1 VVEPEWFSHRFIF
14 MAIIT
19 TPAIVLRRI
28 NHSETSLICTLYTR
42 DYGKLTVIA
51 KGARRPKSPFAGLLD
66 LMNYLQVVVYTKET
80 REIQTL
86 SDAEYIR
93 PFNRL
98 QQDMDQ
104 AVFGMVILETIQQAI
119 VGEEPHAEVFDLLV
133 ETLTLLNDD
142 RERGIELLW
151 WFHLHFAALAG
162 FQPQFKTCYNCGRS
176 LSLGYFSPETGQFH
190 CERCINHQPG
200 MTRLTDIELRMLDY
214 LMKTPLQ
221 EIDSRIIHKLIS
233 PTEHNSQRIRWHH
246 VTDTLAKYL
255 RFHIEGIGA
264 LRTLDFFTTFE

>member
-1 VVEPEWFSHRFIF
+1 LNCYGSATVLFF

-42 DYGKLTVIA
+42 DYGKMTVIA
-51 KGARRPKSPFAGLLD
+51 KGARRQKSPFAGLLD
-66 LMNYLQVVVYTKET
+66 LMNYLQVVVYTKES

-93 PFNRL
+93 AFNRL
-98 QQDMDQ
+98 QQDMDR
-104 AVFGMVILETIQQAI
+104 AAFGMVILETIQQAI
-119 VGEEPHAEVFDLLV
+119 VGEEPHAEVFDLII
-133 ETLTLLNDD
+133 ETLAMLNDD
-142 RERGIELLW
+142 TDRGVELLW

-176 LSLGYFSPETGQFH
+176 LSLGYLSTDTGQIH
-190 CERCINHQPG
+190 CEQCVTHQPG

-214 LMKTPLQ
+214 LMRTPQ
-221 EIDSRIIHKLIS
+221 QKIDSRVIQKLIN
-233 PTEHNSQRIRWHH
+233 PTQQKSQRIRRQH